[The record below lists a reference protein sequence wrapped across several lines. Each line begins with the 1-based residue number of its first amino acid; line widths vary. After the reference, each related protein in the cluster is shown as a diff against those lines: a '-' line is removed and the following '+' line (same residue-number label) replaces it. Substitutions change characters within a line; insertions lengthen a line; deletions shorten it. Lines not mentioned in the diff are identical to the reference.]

1 MNQEDLDELWDF
13 ADPAA
18 SEQRFRDESAAST
31 GADRAVLLTQVAR
44 ARGLQGRYEDAVGL
58 LEDIED
64 ALTLPGFTQDERT
77 ELRVRTALEH
87 GRVLN
92 SAGKPAPAVVQL
104 ARAAGLAAGARL
116 DFLAADA
123 LHMLAIA
130 DPRRAVEWTRRGLA
144 TALASPD
151 PRTQRW
157 AVALHAN
164 RGWSLYDAGE
174 HADALEAFND
184 ALREARRV
192 GTPEQVRWCE
202 EGVAAAEEALRAGA
216 DG

>member
-1 MNQEDLDELWDF
+1 MNQERLDDLWDF

-18 SEQRFRDESAAST
+18 SERRLREESAAST

-44 ARGLQGRYEDAVGL
+44 ALGLQGRYEDAAGL
-58 LEDIED
+58 LEDIEA
-64 ALTLPGFTQDERT
+64 ALTLPDFTQDERT
-77 ELRVRTALEH
+77 ELRVRTALER

-92 SAGKPAPAVVQL
+92 SAGKPAPAVVQF

-130 DPRRAVEWTRRGLA
+130 DPARAGNWTRRGLA
-144 TALASPD
+144 TALAAPD

-157 AVALHAN
+157 AVALHGN
-164 RGWSLYDAGE
+164 LGWTLHDAGD
-174 HADALEAFND
+174 HDGALLAFRE

-192 GTPEQVRWCE
+192 GTADQVRWCE
-202 EGVAAAEEALRAGA
+202 EGLAAAEEALRAQA

>member
-18 SEQRFRDESAAST
+18 SEQRFRDASAAST

-44 ARGLQGRYEDAVGL
+44 ALGLQERYDDALGL

-77 ELRVRTALEH
+77 ELRARAALEH

-130 DPRRAVEWTRRGLA
+130 DPVRAQEWTRRGLA

-164 RGWSLYDAGE
+164 LGWSLYDAGE
-174 HADALEAFND
+174 HADALLAFGA

-192 GTPEQVRWCE
+192 GTPEQVRWCG
-202 EGVAAAEEALRAGA
+202 EGVAAAEEALRAEA

>member
-18 SEQRFRDESAAST
+18 TERRLRDESAAST

-44 ARGLQGRYEDAVGL
+44 ALGLQGRYDDAVGL

-64 ALTLPGFTQDERT
+64 ALTLPDFTQDERT

-87 GRVLN
+87 GRVLS
-92 SAGKPAPAVVQL
+92 SAGKPAPAVVQF

-116 DFLAADA
+116 DYLAADA

-130 DPRRAVEWTRRGLA
+130 DPVRAGEWTRRGLA
-144 TALASPD
+144 TALAVPGPAD
-151 PRTQRW
+151 P
-157 AVALHAN
+157 ALG
-164 RGWSLYDAGE
+164 RGAARQPGVEPVRRRRARGRAPGLRA
-174 HADALEAFND
+174 

-192 GTPEQVRWCE
+192 GTPDQVSWCE
-202 EGVAAAEEALRAGA
+202 EGVAAAEEALRAEA